1 MRHTSCIFVASR
13 RGGGYVQGAILKA
26 PRDPRLQRR
35 PITANLTL
43 AAGADHTLSPALHV
57 GGGQFHPVKEG
68 KK

>member
-1 MRHTSCIFVASR
+1 MPHFSSILTAGRSR
-13 RGGGYVQGAILKA
+13 VGYVQGESLKA
-26 PRDPRLQRR
+26 TGDPRLQGR

-57 GGGQFHPVKEG
+57 GGGKFHPVKEG